1 MAVKASSDNR
11 GQWGS
16 KFGFIMAAAGSA
28 VGLGNIWRFPYLTGE
43 NGGGAF
49 VLVYLLCVI
58 LIGVPLLFAEMG
70 LGRMTKK
77 STIGA
82 FKDTG
87 ANPIYMGA
95 GAILALGV
103 SFFVLSYYGN
113 IAGWTIGYIYKML
126 AGADFTFSEFAANP
140 SATIPLMGVFVV
152 ATVLIVLGGISG
164 GIEKAAKF
172 LMPLLF
178 VLIFVI
184 AIRGLFLEGAMEG
197 IDFYLNPDFSK
208 INANTFLVALGQAF
222 FSMSIGWGIMITYGS
237 YLPKN
242 SNIVSSGV
250 WVGFMDAGVALL
262 AGFMIFPAVFAFG
275 KDPSSG
281 PALVFEVLPEVFN
294 AMPGGAIIGGF
305 FFLLLLVAA
314 LTSSVSMLEVPASYF
329 MDEKKWSRKK
339 SAWTVG
345 ILLFIFG
352 IPSALSMGGSE
363 FFTNMS
369 VKQLTANS
377 ISNEIIAG
385 GVFEVVFLEEV
396 PDSEIKAIVEGFA
409 GEKAKGNDTGFM
421 KHSAISGEDVFYFTT
436 FDQAQSFSDAQGSV
450 VRGFQNIIDYFFGT
464 FFIVVVALVTCIY
477 IAWKIGAERI
487 VAEISQGSDKFQP
500 GSLKVKG
507 FVFFIKFVCPLVI
520 LLVLLNM
527 IGVFG
532 LFG

>member
-1 MAVKASSDNR
+1 MAVNVSSDDR

-28 VGLGNIWRFPYLTGE
+28 VGLGNIWRFPYITGE

-58 LIGVPLLFAEMG
+58 LIGVPLLFTEMG

-87 ANPIYMGA
+87 ANSVYMGA

-113 IAGWTIGYIYKML
+113 IAGWTIGYIFKML
-126 AGADFTFSEFAANP
+126 SGSEGTFTEFAANP
-140 SATIPLMGVFVV
+140 SYTIPLMGVFVV

-178 VLIFVI
+178 VLITVV
-184 AIRGLFLEGAMEG
+184 AIRGLTLEGAMKG
-197 IDFYLNPDFSK
+197 VDFYMNPDFSK

-237 YLPKN
+237 YLPKS

-275 KDPSSG
+275 KDPASG
-281 PALVFEVLPEVFN
+281 PALVFEVLPDVFN

-339 SAWTVG
+339 AAWVVG
-345 ILLFIFG
+345 IMLFIVG
-352 IPSALSMGGSE
+352 IPSALSKGGNA
-363 FFTNMS
+363 FFTEMS
-369 VKQLTANS
+369 VQLPWMDDPA
-377 ISNEIIAG
+377 
-385 GVFEVVFLEEV
+385 V
-396 PDSEIKAIVEGFA
+396 
-409 GEKAKGNDTGFM
+409 
-421 KHSAISGEDVFYFTT
+421 
-436 FDQAQSFSDAQGSV
+436 
-450 VRGFQNIIDYFFGT
+450 GFQDILDYFFGT

-477 IAWKIGAERI
+477 VAWKIGAEKI
-487 VAEISQGSDKFQP
+487 VGELVQGSENFKA
-500 GSLKVKG
+500 GTLKAKG

-520 LLVLLNM
+520 LAVLLNM
-527 IGVFG
+527 LGVFG
-532 LFG
+532 FFAGGG

>member
-1 MAVKASSDNR
+1 MAVNVSSEDR

-28 VGLGNIWRFPYLTGE
+28 VGLGNIWRFPYITGE

-58 LIGVPLLFAEMG
+58 LIGVPLLFTEMG

-87 ANPIYMGA
+87 ANPVYMGA

-113 IAGWTIGYIYKML
+113 IAGWTIGYIFKML
-126 AGADFTFSEFAANP
+126 SGSEGTFTEFAANP
-140 SATIPLMGVFVV
+140 SYTIPLMGVFVV
-152 ATVLIVLGGISG
+152 ATVLIVLGGVSG

-178 VLIFVI
+178 VLIIVV
-184 AIRGLFLEGAMEG
+184 AIRGLSLEGAMKG
-197 IDFYLNPDFSK
+197 VDFYMNPDFSK

-237 YLPKN
+237 YLPK
-242 SNIVSSGV
+242 SANIVSSGV
-250 WVGFMDAGVALL
+250 WVGFMDAAVALL

-275 KDPSSG
+275 KDPASG
-281 PALVFEVLPEVFN
+281 PALVFEILPDVFN
-294 AMPGGAIIGGF
+294 AMPGGSIIGAF

-339 SAWTVG
+339 SAWVVG
-345 ILLFIFG
+345 GLLFLFG
-352 IPSALSMGGSE
+352 VPSALSKGGSA
-363 FFTNMS
+363 FFSEMS
-369 VKQLTANS
+369 VQLPWMDDPA
-377 ISNEIIAG
+377 
-385 GVFEVVFLEEV
+385 V
-396 PDSEIKAIVEGFA
+396 
-409 GEKAKGNDTGFM
+409 
-421 KHSAISGEDVFYFTT
+421 
-436 FDQAQSFSDAQGSV
+436 
-450 VRGFQNIIDYFFGT
+450 GFQDILDYFFGT

-477 IAWKIGAERI
+477 VAWKIGSERI
-487 VAEISQGSDKFQP
+487 VAELEEGSQNFRAGT
-500 GSLKVKG
+500 LKAKG
-507 FVFFIKFVCPLVI
+507 FVFFIKFICPLVI
-520 LLVLLNM
+520 LAVLLNM
-527 IGVFG
+527 MGVFG
-532 LFG
+532 IFAGGG